1 MNLIDDYRIFYWQ
14 QSWGRRKNQYTLMG
28 FTDFILYPVYVA
40 LFYFLFSARRKNYTD
55 PVLQYYHKQSFWIKA
70 LAVLP
75 FTLFNTVL
83 SPGDS
88 FGLFYTE
95 GVNIYHLILKD
106 PSAHLKWIY
115 SPGVDFDQTLL
126 KNSLNLGYLRAEN
139 NYMVVRI
146 VAMLSFAAFAKYLV
160 LNLFFSMIAFSGAWR
175 LYRFFYDQYP
185 HLHKQLAIAILYLPT
200 FVFWSSGI
208 LKDPLCTAAIG
219 WITYSLYEIFYKKK
233 NLLTNLVILVLFGYL
248 LYIIKVYILISYIPF
263 FGVYLVLKN
272 VTLLKNRM
280 LRIAVVLGIIIS
292 SMFTFTSVTEQ
303 LASTLVNYGGEK
315 SITKSISI
323 YQKAY
328 AEQGDAASNFSLGVE
343 FDGSISSL
351 IRMAPMAIV
360 ATLYRPF
367 LWESKKL
374 TTLLSSFESLAIM
387 IFTLMVFF
395 KTGPGN
401 FIKAI
406 ISDPVILY
414 CILFA
419 LLFALFVGATTAN
432 FGSLVRYKIPCLPF
446 YIIALFLIQDRT
458 RKIKGSLVISQ
469 TA

>member
-1 MNLIDDYRIFYWQ
+1 
-14 QSWGRRKNQYTLMG
+14 MG
-28 FTDFILYPVYVA
+28 FSDFILYPIYVV

-55 PVLQYYHKQSFWIKA
+55 PILRYYHKQAFWIKV

-106 PSAHLKWIY
+106 PSTHLKWIY
-115 SPGVDFDQTLL
+115 SAGADFDQSLL
-126 KNSLNLGYLRAEN
+126 KNSLNLGYLQAEN

-146 VAMLSFAAFAKYLV
+146 VTVLSFLAFGKYLV
-160 LNLFFSMIAFSGAWR
+160 LNLIFSMIAFSGAWR
-175 LYRFFYDQYP
+175 LYRFFYEQYP
-185 HLHKQLAIAILYLPT
+185 HLHKQFAIAILYLPT

-208 LKDPLCTAAIG
+208 LKDPLCTSAIG
-219 WITYSLYEIFYKKK
+219 WITYSLYEVFYKKK
-233 NLLTNLVILVLFGYL
+233 NLLTNLVILLFAGYM
-248 LYIIKVYILISYIPF
+248 LYVIKVYILISYIPF
-263 FGVYLVLKN
+263 FAVYLVLKN
-272 VTLLKNRM
+272 VTLLKNRI
-280 LRIAVVLGIIIS
+280 LRIVVVLGIIIGT
-292 SMFTFTSVTEQ
+292 MFAFTTVTEQ
-303 LASTLVNYGGEK
+303 LASTLGNYGGE
-315 SITKSISI
+315 SLTKNISI

-328 AEQGDAASNFSLGVE
+328 AEQADAASNFSLGIE

-351 IRMAPMAIV
+351 IKMAPMAII

-387 IFTLMVFF
+387 LFTLIVFF
-395 KTGPGN
+395 RTGPGN

-406 ISDPVILY
+406 VRDPVVLY

-446 YIIALFLIQDRT
+446 YIIALFLIQDRA
-458 RKIKGSLVISQ
+458 RKIKKQPGD
-469 TA
+469 